1 MQGKNFASY
10 LIMKRSL
17 LFYLIIILL
26 VLMDSLLLSSPNLLG
41 KIGLFIYKYQY
52 LRSFPRT
59 LLTVSLIIII
69 ATAIAES
76 IRLLVRSNFIRRGV
90 GFTVLFI
97 LVVGSIAI
105 LIKTGLDFSKWTY
118 GHTGQRFKYGA
129 YLLPVLLIL
138 VFGYRLITL
147 PNQIESPSNANQKF
161 DVNN

>member
-1 MQGKNFASY
+1 MQGENFAGN

-17 LFYLIIILL
+17 LFYTIIILL

-59 LLTVSLIIII
+59 LLTVGIVILV
-69 ATAIAES
+69 AMGIAES
-76 IRLLVRSNFIRRGV
+76 IRLLARSKSIRRGV
-90 GFTVLFI
+90 GFTILFI
-97 LVVGSIAI
+97 FLVASIAI

-129 YLLPVLLIL
+129 YLLPVMLIL
-138 VFGYRLITL
+138 VFGYGLVTL
-147 PNQIESPSNANQKF
+147 PKPPELPKETT
-161 DVNN
+161 DVND